1 LKLICEREITYLMA
15 DGIQRPGASC
25 SGSDGEPRS
34 EYSIDPEKALVF
46 VRFARKLTARDIES
60 YASALKQDPRFAP
73 NLSEIIDLRAVEDI
87 EIAPAQA
94 IALAD
99 VVDPFSLS
107 ARRAFV
113 IGNDLQANAARM
125 HQMLRS
131 PARNIAIFDSLARAE
146 EWVRSAPPPTHLD
159 QAGPGAPVSRPL
171 APLDRLPARP
181 LTRCA

>member
-15 DGIQRPGASC
+15 DGIQRPGASFR
-25 SGSDGEPRS
+25 GSDGEPHS

-60 YASALKQDPRFAP
+60 YASALKQDPLLAP

-87 EIAPAQA
+87 EITPAQA

-113 IGNDLQANAARM
+113 IGNDFQANAARM

-146 EWVRSAPPPTHLD
+146 EWVPSAHPQPTLTKPA
-159 QAGPGAPVSRPL
+159 QVLPFPGHSRP
-171 APLDRLPARP
+171 
-181 LTRCA
+181 